1 MSEHRHCAYGRVVAH
16 NLQLQAENESLTRRL
31 AAQIESA
38 ERMAR
43 ERAADVGAA
52 DAAGYDRAVAD
63 VMAALGCLSDLGS
76 KQQRAVNA
84 KLRED
89 NKKLRAYVAA
99 WGGVAYWRE
108 LARRNEIA
116 G

>member
-1 MSEHRHCAYGRVVAH
+1 MSEHRHCACGRVVAH

-43 ERAADVGAA
+43 ERAADV
-52 DAAGYDRAVAD
+52 
-63 VMAALGCLSDLGS
+63 
-76 KQQRAVNA
+76 A